1 MSAATMQMATV
12 TSQAI
17 LERGTDGY
25 SRERSMSPAPTLTPP
40 LALDYLRE
48 LSADIRSG
56 VVLDAAGK
64 LLAGPEELGE
74 AARDLVQ
81 AAGAAEEIHV
91 SMADGGVF
99 AARSDKHALV
109 AVYPNP
115 LNPER
120 YVVLNSSFTFRDYD
134 YLNNARQT
142 PKLPDWAVID
152 LKTPPNSRYP
162 GAIPAADF
170 FGEKWELK

>member
-1 MSAATMQMATV
+1 MSAVIRQMATV

-109 AVYPNP
+109 VVCGRLALPS
-115 LNPER
+115 LIR
-120 YVVLNSSFTFRDYD
+120 YDLRLVLADLEGGTR
-134 YLNNARQT
+134 
-142 PKLPDWAVID
+142 PDA
-152 LKTPPNSRYP
+152 
-162 GAIPAADF
+162 PAAA
-170 FGEKWELK
+170 